1 MELLPIMTKALLAI
15 SGIFLIV
22 LIVSFL
28 ISKFRKG
35 KKEVITE
42 SYPAERYQY
51 FTNADSGIQSP
62 NSLEEYYYAA
72 DNNPANSNYSVQ
84 SRNEQSP
91 VIYQKQIID
100 NPVINYEEPETFK
113 NQWVDYEEET
123 YFENPL
129 RKTSSFNFG
138 AVAETNGNKTSRMT
152 IVNEEPLFKYGWK

>member
-1 MELLPIMTKALLAI
+1 MELLPIMTQALLAI
-15 SGIFLIV
+15 GGIFLIV

-42 SYPAERYQY
+42 SYPAEQYQY
-51 FTNADSGIQSP
+51 FTNTDSGIQSP
-62 NSLEEYYYAA
+62 NSLEEYYYATE
-72 DNNPANSNYSVQ
+72 NNPISTNYSAQ

-91 VIYQKQIID
+91 VIFQQPIMN
-100 NPVINYEEPETFK
+100 NPVIEYDEPGTFK
-113 NQWVDYEEET
+113 SQWVDYEEEA

-138 AVAETNGNKTSRMT
+138 ALAETKSSKNSRMI
-152 IVNEEPLFKYGWK
+152 IVNEEPLFKYGWE